1 MDTSIFE
8 QITSALTVKSL
19 CSPLGPDVPAE
30 STFADLETLAAEAG
44 IDPFSG
50 VASRVVA
57 YDGSV
62 TGIIWFEDYLQIEA
76 GELPVEEVMQGFE
89 PNELLSS
96 DTTILDAVEI
106 FGSKPNRYFYVI
118 HINDVVGVIFYSDL
132 FKPLG
137 RLAFL
142 ALALEIEDQALRL
155 CQSASINERCWLSL
169 PDNRKRKANELFKLR
184 YGREPNQNADA
195 REFVP
200 DTEFEEFAELA
211 NKFGRPTRRSR
222 DIGLLIGC
230 TPLVDK
236 ATMIWK
242 QKLITVATRAD
253 VLGFFKTLRIIR
265 DRCAHPGGEEALI
278 PKERLAHFVNSA
290 KSMRSSLRE
299 SMQTHG
305 VGSRKER
312 IVIRVPPEV

>member
-1 MDTSIFE
+1 MDTSVFE
-8 QITSALTVKSL
+8 QIASSLTVKSI
-19 CSPLGPDVPAE
+19 CSPLSPDVPA
-30 STFADLETLAAEAG
+30 SITIADLDEYL
-44 IDPFSG
+44 DPGSDPNLDPWNNP
-50 VASRVVA
+50 SRVIDN
-57 YDGSV
+57 DGDV
-62 TGIIWFEDYLQIEA
+62 VGMLWYGNYA
-76 GELPVEEVMQGFE
+76 GEEDEATIDEVME
-89 PNELLSS
+89 HVAPYEYLSS
-96 DTTILDAVEI
+96 ATTILDAVDL
-106 FGSKPNRYFYVI
+106 FGTKRNEYFYVTHVNEI
-118 HINDVVGVIFYSDL
+118 VGVLRYSDL
-132 FKPLG
+132 LHPLG

-155 CQSASINERCWLSL
+155 CQSVSINEKCWLSL
-169 PDNRKRKANELFKLR
+169 PDNRKHKAIELFKLR
-184 YGREPNQNADA
+184 YGREPKLKDDA
-195 REFVP
+195 RKRWTDIF
-200 DTEFEEFAELA
+200 LL
-211 NKFGRPTRRSR
+211 GRNIS
-222 DIGLLIGC
+222 DIGLLIEC
-230 TPLVDK
+230 TNLVDK

-312 IVIRVPPEV
+312 IIIRVPPEV